1 MQVFHQRPCL
11 SLLLQLLPYEDGRQ
25 LREIMEKVQGDIVW
39 NTHEQ
44 MFRVGMELSQTFRLD
59 VVDTLTV
66 ILRMFSKHGPHKQ
79 LRDQELIQSCNN
91 LSTKMT
97 QICQT
102 IQATTHSLN
111 DRLTEINTSLLVHQE
126 LLKENRQLIL
136 ENQRLI
142 VSVHRPSISIS

>member
-25 LREIMEKVQGDIVW
+25 LRDTMEKVQGDIVW
-39 NTHEQ
+39 KTHEQ

-79 LRDQELIQSCNN
+79 HEPSPEIPRTDTVMQ
-91 LSTKMT
+91 
-97 QICQT
+97 
-102 IQATTHSLN
+102 
-111 DRLTEINTSLLVHQE
+111 LTLDEDDSNMSDDASH
-126 LLKENRQLIL
+126 N
-136 ENQRLI
+136 
-142 VSVHRPSISIS
+142 S

>member
-44 MFRVGMELSQTFRLD
+44 MFRVGMELSQKFRVD

-79 LRDQELIQSCNN
+79 LRDQGID
-91 LSTKMT
+91 
-97 QICQT
+97 T
-102 IQATTHSLN
+102 IMQQPLDEDDS
-111 DRLTEINTSLLVHQE
+111 DMSDDTSH
-126 LLKENRQLIL
+126 N
-136 ENQRLI
+136 
-142 VSVHRPSISIS
+142 S

>member
-11 SLLLQLLPYEDGRQ
+11 SLLSKLLPYEDGRQ
-25 LREIMEKVQGDIVW
+25 LRDTMEKVQGDIVW

-79 LRDQELIQSCNN
+79 LAPSPDNQGVD
-91 LSTKMT
+91 
-97 QICQT
+97 T
-102 IQATTHSLN
+102 IMQQPLDEDDS
-111 DRLTEINTSLLVHQE
+111 DMSDDTSH
-126 LLKENRQLIL
+126 N
-136 ENQRLI
+136 
-142 VSVHRPSISIS
+142 S